1 MGKAAR
7 LKKKRPKVPRPPRG
21 PRVGRKRLSW
31 WITGASVAVIGLVAA
46 VLVVTRPTSA
56 LPPPAATVSA
66 VDRAAPASLVK
77 AADAVHFRPNTE
89 PGVGQIEAQPAWAG
103 TKTSQSSLLPVGS
116 TAPDFTLK
124 TPEGRSVRL
133 SDLRGKAVL
142 LELFATWCPHCD
154 AEAPHLR
161 SLYASL
167 PKSRYAFVSV
177 NADSENAASVFAFHR
192 YFGLRY
198 PALLDPSSHPGSYY
212 HQGAPGA
219 VTTRYRVQVYPTFYV
234 LDPAGRIVWA
244 VDGEQ
249 PDALLR
255 QELVRAAARA

>member
-1 MGKAAR
+1 M
-7 LKKKRPKVPRPPRG
+7 
-21 PRVGRKRLSW
+21 SW
-31 WITGASVAVIGLVAA
+31 WITGASVAVIGVVAA

-66 VDRAAPASLVK
+66 TDRDAPPALVK

-89 PGVGQIEAQPAWAG
+89 PGVGQIEGQPAWAG
-103 TKTSQSSLLPVGS
+103 AKTSQSSLLPVAS
-116 TAPDFTLK
+116 IAPDFALK
-124 TPEGRSVRL
+124 TPEGITFRL

-142 LELFATWCPHCD
+142 LEFFASWCPHCD

-161 SLYASL
+161 SLYAAL
-167 PKSRYAFVSV
+167 PKSRYGFVSV

-198 PALLDPSSHPGSYY
+198 PALLDPSAHPGSYY
-212 HQGAPGA
+212 HPGAPGA
-219 VTTRYRVQVYPTFYV
+219 VTKRYRVQVYPTFYV
-234 LDPAGRIVWA
+234 LDGAGRIAWA

-255 QELVRAAARA
+255 QELARASGARA